1 MWGLITVTSYGSSLS
16 INDKQPKLP
25 HISPK
30 CSIRCKKVYNISY
43 SIPDTNY
50 SILNTI
56 MTYIKDLSNH
66 QDETVTLKGW
76 IYNSRSSKAIH
87 FLEVRDGSGLCQCIV
102 SLDDVGEEVFEATG
116 TLKQESSLEVTGKVV
131 KDDRSIGGYE
141 LHATDV
147 KVIQVSENYPITPK
161 DHGVEFLME
170 NRHLWLRSQR
180 QWAAMQ
186 VRNTIQ
192 FAIHRFFQQEG
203 FIQMDAPIFTGNAA
217 EGTSTLFETDY
228 FDEKAYL
235 TQSGQLYGE
244 AMAMAHGK
252 IYTFGPTFRAEKSKT
267 RRHLTE
273 FWMIEPEM
281 AFYDLEMNMGLAEK
295 MLQFIVTEVLDKN
308 KAELEILER
317 DTTKLEKAS
326 KEPFKR
332 ISYTEAVEQLKSE
345 KTASILDRMEKDR
358 NEELTTIKN
367 ELEEIKKEHGSAKK
381 WRKAQID
388 QRIKEIHARIDQV
401 EEDLRNIP
409 VWKES
414 ASNFQWGNDFG
425 GSDETILTLQYDTP
439 VMVHRYPA
447 EVKAFYMKRDPGN
460 DKLAL
465 ALDVLAPEGYG
476 EIIGGSQRE
485 DDLET
490 LRSRIK
496 EHDLP
501 EDVFNW
507 FLDLRRYG
515 SVPHSGFG
523 LGLERTVAWICGLS
537 HVRETI
543 PFPRMLGR
551 LRP

>member
-1 MWGLITVTSYGSSLS
+1 MS
-16 INDKQPKLP
+16 I
-25 HISPK
+25 
-30 CSIRCKKVYNISY
+30 
-43 SIPDTNY
+43 
-50 SILNTI
+50 
-56 MTYIKDLSNH
+56 TYIKNLSDH
-66 QDETVTLKGW
+66 QDQSVTLKGW
-76 IYNSRSSKAIH
+76 IYNIRSSKAIH

-102 SLDDVGEEVFEATG
+102 AADDVSGEVFEAAG
-116 TLKQESSLEVTGKVV
+116 QLKQESSLEISGKVV
-131 KDDRSIGGYE
+131 KDERSVGGYE
-141 LHATDV
+141 LHASDL
-147 KVIQVSENYPITPK
+147 KIIQIAENYPITPK
-161 DHGVEFLME
+161 EHGVEFLME

-192 FAIHRFFQQEG
+192 FAIHRFFQKEG
-203 FIQMDAPIFTGNAA
+203 FVQMDAPIFTGNAA
-217 EGTSTLFETDY
+217 EGTTTLFETDY

-281 AFYDLEMNMGLAEK
+281 AFYDLAMNMDLAEAFV
-295 MLQFIVTEVLDKN
+295 QFIVKTVLEEN
-308 KAELEILER
+308 EPELEILER
-317 DTTKLEKAS
+317 NTSFLEKAAND
-326 KEPFKR
+326 PFKR
-332 ISYTEAVEQLKSE
+332 MSYSDAVEQLKSK
-345 KTASILDRMEKDR
+345 KTADLLDQMKAER
-358 NEELTTIKN
+358 NTELTAIK
-367 ELEEIKKEHGSAKK
+367 EEEEQIKKEHGSAKK

-388 QRIKEIHARIDQV
+388 QRIKEIHARVDQI

-414 ASNFQWGNDFG
+414 ARNFEWGSDFG
-425 GSDETILTLQYDTP
+425 GSDETILTMQYDTP
-439 VMVHRYPA
+439 LMIHRYPA
-447 EVKAFYMKRDPGN
+447 EVKAFYMKRDPEN
-460 DKLAL
+460 DQLAL

-485 DDLET
+485 DSLDVLKK
-490 LRSRIK
+490 RIA

-501 EDVFNW
+501 EEVFNW
-507 FLDLRRYG
+507 YLDLRRYG

-523 LGLERTVAWICGLS
+523 LGLERTVAWICGLQ